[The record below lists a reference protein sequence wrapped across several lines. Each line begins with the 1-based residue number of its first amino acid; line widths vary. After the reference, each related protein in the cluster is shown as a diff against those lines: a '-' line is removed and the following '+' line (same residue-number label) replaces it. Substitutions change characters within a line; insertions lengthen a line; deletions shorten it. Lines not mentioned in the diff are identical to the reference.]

1 VPKSIAHPGGFSIEP
16 NIPGELRIAERSER
30 LDCDVNSK
38 HMKNPAPHSLSQGSR
53 PPRSAGEIKRK
64 IELIAAPPV
73 AVGIALAEDVDL
85 GAGRCPQHGHQR
97 QRGRRV
103 WPANGFLVTQQQ
115 RVFVRHDTLRPKE
128 QFSRAQHEWRARVS
142 GIVYPLAVIVG
153 VLALWEIGTR
163 LFAVPAF
170 LLPAPSAIAASFVAN
185 FFLLLS
191 HGWITTLEILLG
203 FGLSIGVGIPLALA
217 IFLSPVF
224 SRSILPLLVSSQAMP
239 KVAVAPL
246 FLVWFG
252 FGLLPKVLIA
262 FLIAFFPV
270 VINTAVG
277 LASIEPEKIHL
288 ARSMGFGATATF
300 FKIRLPNALPAIF
313 GGLKISITLAV
324 VGAVVGE
331 FVGGDAGLGY
341 LLMVANGSMDT
352 QLLFAGIIALTILGV
367 ALFLLVELAER
378 LAIPRHIL
386 AGDKSA
392 REGT

>member
-1 VPKSIAHPGGFSIEP
+1 MAEMEHPFAQSPALG
-16 NIPGELRIAERSER
+16 IAELEARME
-30 LDCDVNSK
+30 
-38 HMKNPAPHSLSQGSR
+38 G
-53 PPRSAGEIKRK
+53 
-64 IELIAAPPV
+64 
-73 AVGIALAEDVDL
+73 
-85 GAGRCPQHGHQR
+85 
-97 QRGRRV
+97 
-103 WPANGFLVTQQQ
+103 
-115 RVFVRHDTLRPKE
+115 
-128 QFSRAQHEWRARVS
+128 SRAQRERHARLRN
-142 GIVYPLAVIVG
+142 ILYPFAVVIGLLV
-153 VLALWEIGTR
+153 VWEAGTR
-163 LFAVPAF
+163 LLGVPDF
-170 LLPAPSAIAASFVAN
+170 LLPPPSAIALSFIAN
-185 FFLLLS
+185 WSLLLF
-191 HGWITTLEILLG
+191 HGWITTVEILLG
-203 FGLSIGVGIPLALA
+203 FALSIVVGIPLALA
-217 IFLSPVF
+217 IFLWPAF

-277 LASIEPEKIHL
+277 LASIEPEKIYL

-352 QLLFAGIIALTILGV
+352 QLLFAGIVALTVLGV
-367 ALFLLVELAER
+367 VLFLLIELAER
-378 LAIPRHIL
+378 LAVPRHII
-386 AGDKSA
+386 AGDKGI
-392 REGT
+392 RDPT